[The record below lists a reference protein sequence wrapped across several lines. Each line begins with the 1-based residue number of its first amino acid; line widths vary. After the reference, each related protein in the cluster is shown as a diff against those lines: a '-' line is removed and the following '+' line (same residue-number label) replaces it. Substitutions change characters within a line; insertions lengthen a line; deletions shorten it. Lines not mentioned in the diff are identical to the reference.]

1 MKKDKFSKNEYQ
13 LPVITRGVVKIEW
26 VNLGEGYDGDYDPEN
41 PDDVNLLRFDVS
53 KKVNGKW
60 TEVEDGSYCTQVP
73 SRTNHDTLRRILT
86 SFMNEIYDD
95 VISVGKAKRACE
107 RLSWTAPD
115 GNIAI
120 NPMDNIFS

>member
-53 KKVNGKW
+53 KKVNGEW
-60 TEVEDGSYCTQVP
+60 TEAPQQQT
-73 SRTNHDTLRRILT
+73 
-86 SFMNEIYDD
+86 
-95 VISVGKAKRACE
+95 
-107 RLSWTAPD
+107 RLSPLTIHYSPFTLFRQFSSRD
-115 GNIAI
+115 G
-120 NPMDNIFS
+120 P

>member
-53 KKVNGKW
+53 KKVNGEW